1 MLMTRM
7 LSNVN
12 EEEEGRG
19 RRQRRRRR
27 RQQEGETSQHQRRS
41 RRHQH
46 QHHQPSLFKVF
57 VQSIYAFVIGVCLFK
72 NLFQYDNVSSI
83 KGMFQQMLT
92 STSVPVE
99 DVETLA
105 RLSSTRPRPKI
116 LVGIFT
122 TLHSDVEYERR
133 QVIRHSLFELL

>member
-27 RQQEGETSQHQRRS
+27 QQEGETSQHQRRS

-46 QHHQPSLFKVF
+46 QHQPPSLLKVV

-72 NLFQYDNVSSI
+72 NIFQYDNSI

-92 STSVPVE
+92 STSVTVE
-99 DVETLA
+99 DVETLS
-105 RLSSTRPRPKI
+105 RLSSRRPPQI